1 MSDDK
6 TNTNRPRPAV
16 DVEVLP
22 PAKESTDHCQHE
34 ITDQDLPDNTRKS
47 TKQALTTEGKARF
60 LSYYA
65 RTGRKMAS
73 ARASGVTYAYL
84 QQQIKENPEFAELVK
99 EARQE
104 FLESLEREA
113 FRRGVEGV
121 LHPIIGGKDPEI
133 VTYVRKYS
141 DRLLEMM
148 LRKADP
154 KGYGNKQITIDA
166 NVKTGVFVAPSGKTE
181 ETTPLPIED
190 V

>member
-1 MSDDK
+1 MSEDK
-6 TNTNRPRPAV
+6 TNESEPRPVV
-16 DVEVLP
+16 DIEVLP
-22 PAKESTDHCQHE
+22 PTKEDTDHCQHE
-34 ITDQDLPDNTRKS
+34 ITNQDLPDNRVKGGKNEFTE
-47 TKQALTTEGKARF
+47 EGKARF
-60 LSYYA
+60 LMYYA

-73 ARASGVTYAYL
+73 AKASGVTYGYL
-84 QQQIKENPEFAELVK
+84 QHQIVNDPAFAELVA
-99 EARQE
+99 EAKQE
-104 FLESLEREA
+104 YLESLEREA

-154 KGYGNKQITIDA
+154 KGYGNKQLTIDA

-181 ETTPLPIED
+181 EDTPLPIED